1 MTMDPFRKK
10 LNSQFGASYYATNKN
25 FTPDSLHKM
34 PNPECIICAETY
46 TSKSEACC
54 VYCQYKTCRKCV
66 RQFCLNETEP
76 KCMNCKKPWTREH
89 QNTILKPTFVNKE
102 LKKHMEQIMFDR
114 ERAQFPATILVI
126 EDRREVEKFNLELNM
141 LRREY
146 EAMCATFNYMSEK
159 KRQLELM
166 IDRKV
171 CSPKYFPEK
180 TREQLNAELKTTES
194 EIGQIRGH
202 MIKINSRSR
211 NLTQWIRMPYD
222 RRRIAIENHIEGAN
236 PEDIAHTM
244 TLANPASTTRDKR
257 KFVRACPIESCRGFL
272 SSQWKCGI
280 CGIHTCSKC
289 HVPKNDQKNDTS
301 DPNADAKDHICNP
314 DDVATAELL
323 DQDTRPCPQCGQ
335 GIFKIDGCDQ
345 MWCIE
350 CHCAFSWTTGNIES
364 GHVHN
369 PHYFEYQ
376 RRTGNAQRNVMDLP
390 CNALEPAAYHG
401 VVYELIT
408 RVINHKSHSLRHEMK
423 LPPITRE
430 GCNQIRTK
438 AIDCAI
444 SIETISRLMVNY
456 RPDAIQSNLESRIKY
471 LTEEINEQEFKSYL
485 SRDTK
490 KFNKNREIGQ
500 VLQTVVFAMTDILNR
515 LIELLRTTDIP
526 RTERN
531 YATEESIMPIL
542 SEVDSLM
549 NYANECL
556 QKICVEYK
564 ITRVGLFIR
573 NQELKQSAGL
583 CSVNVFKT
591 EGGGERIEPKG
602 YR

>member
-1 MTMDPFRKK
+1 MSKT
-10 LNSQFGASYYATNKN
+10 
-25 FTPDSLHKM
+25 
-34 PNPECIICAETY
+34 ECIICAETY
-46 TSKSEACC
+46 TQKSEAIC
-54 VYCQYKTCRKCV
+54 VYCAYTTCRTCV

-89 QNTILKPTFVNKE
+89 QNAILKPAFVNKE
-102 LKKHMEQIMFDR
+102 LKKHMEQVMFDR

-126 EDRREVEKFNLELNM
+126 EDRRETEKFNLELIM

-146 EAMCATFNYMSEK
+146 EAMSATFNYTSEK
-159 KRQLELM
+159 KRQHDLM
-166 IDRKV
+166 IDRKAI
-171 CSPKYFPEK
+171 SPKYFPEK
-180 TREQLNAELKTTES
+180 TREQLEAELKTTET
-194 EIGQIRGH
+194 EIMQIRRH
-202 MIKINSRSR
+202 MSKIHTRIR
-211 NLTQWIRMPYD
+211 NLTQWVGMPYD
-222 RRRIAIENHIEGAN
+222 RRRIAIENHVEGAN
-236 PEDIAHTM
+236 PDEVLHTM
-244 TLANPASTTRDKR
+244 TLGAPPAREKR

-272 SSQWKCGI
+272 STQWKCGI

-289 HVPKNDQKNDTS
+289 HVPKNEPS
-301 DPNADAKDHICNP
+301 EPNAEEQDTHVCNP

-323 DQDTRPCPQCGQ
+323 DQDTRPCPQCGT

-350 CHCAFSWTTGNIES
+350 CHCAFSWTTGTIES

-376 RRTGNAQRNVMDLP
+376 RRNGNAQRNVMDLP
-390 CNALEPAAYHG
+390 CNALAPAAYHG
-401 VVYELIT
+401 VIYELIT
-408 RVINHKSHSLRHEMK
+408 RVINHKSHAMRLEMQ

-430 GCNQIRTK
+430 GSNRIRSK
-438 AIDCAI
+438 SLDCAV

-456 RPDAIQSNLESRIKY
+456 RTDAIQSNLESRVKY
-471 LTEEINEQEFKSYL
+471 LTEEIDEQEFKSYL

-515 LIELLRTTDIP
+515 LIELLRTTDSP

-549 NYANECL
+549 DYANECL
-556 QKICVEYK
+556 QKICAEYK

-573 NQELKQSAGL
+573 NQELKHAAGL
-583 CSVNVFKT
+583 YSVNVHKT
-591 EGGGERIEPKG
+591 EEGLERIEPKG
-602 YR
+602 HR